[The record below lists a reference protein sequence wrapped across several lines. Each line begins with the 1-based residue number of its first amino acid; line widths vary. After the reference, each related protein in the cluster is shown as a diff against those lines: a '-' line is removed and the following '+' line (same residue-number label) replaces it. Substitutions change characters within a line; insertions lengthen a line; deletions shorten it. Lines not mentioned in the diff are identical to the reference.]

1 MKSAIDRPSRARFTA
16 VLGLVLALP
25 ACISGCNVVAPI
37 AMIAAGPGEVKAV
50 YNLDPTRKTV
60 IFVDDPANKIA
71 QRRIRTQIGV
81 TAQDQLL
88 KRKLIRE
95 GNMVDSR
102 SAIAAASQ
110 SGSEGLLSVTEVGQA
125 VDAEVV
131 IYVLVTRFDMTTDG
145 INFVPS
151 SEVEIKIFDAQTHS
165 RIWPPDGTA
174 GYRSQFSNPTG
185 NRTPPSSRTGALRA
199 QSDLAELTGL
209 GLAQLF
215 YDVERPQSLR
225 R

>member
-1 MKSAIDRPSRARFTA
+1 MKSAIDRYSGARVVA
-16 VLGLVLALP
+16 AIGLAL
-25 ACISGCNVVAPI
+25 ACSTGISGCNIVAPI
-37 AMIAAGPGEVKAV
+37 AMIASGPGEVKAA
-50 YNLDPTRKTV
+50 YKLDPTRKTV

-88 KRKLIRE
+88 RRKLVRE
-95 GNMVDSR
+95 GNMIDSR
-102 SAIAAASQ
+102 SVIAAASQ
-110 SGSEGLLSVTEVGQA
+110 SGSEGLLSVTEIGQA

-145 INFVPS
+145 VNFVPS
-151 SEVEIKIFDAQTHS
+151 SEVEVKIFDAQNHS
-165 RIWPPDGTA
+165 RIWPPAGAA
-174 GYRSQFSNPTG
+174 GYRSQFSNPSG
-185 NRTPPSSRTGALRA
+185 DRTPPSSRTGALRA